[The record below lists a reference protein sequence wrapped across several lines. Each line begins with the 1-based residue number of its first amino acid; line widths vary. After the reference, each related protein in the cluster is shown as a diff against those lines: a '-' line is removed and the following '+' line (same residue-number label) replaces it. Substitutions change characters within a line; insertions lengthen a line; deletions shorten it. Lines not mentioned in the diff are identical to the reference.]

1 MNRNDGCMRRGNRF
15 KLGLFASNCSNGLT
29 MTLVPEA
36 WDASWENNVEMA
48 RLAEEMGL
56 EFLLPVARWHGYGG
70 KTDTEGTSFETLTWA
85 SGLLAS
91 TRNIVV
97 FGTVHVPLVNPVW
110 AAKQIVTAD
119 HIGRGRFGLNVVS
132 GYNESEFRMF
142 GVEMREHDER
152 YIFTEEWLAIVKRI
166 WSEGQPFE
174 HKGKYFHLR
183 EVRSRPKPYAG
194 QHPMIMSAGSS
205 PAGRAFA
212 RRHADC
218 LFMAINRLETL
229 AAEIAALREGL
240 ASHVGVYASGPIFC
254 RPKQKEAEEYYHYVV
269 YEKGDWEAVEN
280 VLRIRSNQKGL
291 SIEDMKRQKERLINV
306 ATYPIIG
313 SPDTVAQTF
322 KTMSEAG
329 MDGMAVGL
337 VNYVNDLPLIGDE
350 VLPRMERLGIRSFNR
365 EKVYA

>member
-1 MNRNDGCMRRGNRF
+1 MKRNDGRMRGGNRF

-36 WDASWENNVEMA
+36 WDASWENNLEMA
-48 RLAEEMGL
+48 RLAEGMGL
-56 EFLLPVARWHGYGG
+56 EFILPVARWHGYGG
-70 KTDTEGTSFETLTWA
+70 KTDTEGSSFETLTWA

-91 TRNIVV
+91 TRDIMV

-142 GVEMREHDER
+142 GVQMREHDER
-152 YIFTEEWLAIVKRI
+152 YVFTEEWLTIVKRI
-166 WSEGQPFE
+166 WNEDRPFE
-174 HKGKYFHLR
+174 HKGKYFHLQ
-183 EVRSRPKPYAG
+183 EVRSRPKPYGG
-194 QHPMIMSAGSS
+194 QCPMIMSAGSS

-218 LFMAINRLETL
+218 LFMSINRIETL
-229 AAEIAALREGL
+229 AAEIAALRDGL
-240 ASHVGVYASGPIFC
+240 DTHVGVYASGPIFC
-254 RPKQKEAEEYYHYVV
+254 RPTQREAEEYYHYVV
-269 YEKGDWEAVEN
+269 YEKGDWDAVEN
-280 VLRIRSNQKGL
+280 VLRIRSNQKSL
-291 SIEDMKRQKERLINV
+291 SVDDMKRQSERLINV

-322 KTMSEAG
+322 KKLSVAG
-329 MDGMAVGL
+329 VDGMAVGF
-337 VNYVNDLPLIGDE
+337 VNYIDDLALIGE
-350 VLPRMERLGIRSFNR
+350 ELLPRMERLGMRGPR
-365 EKVYA
+365 TEDAHD